1 MTVQTLAETKT
12 LNAPEEV
19 RTFEKGHMDLITVAG
34 GLIGRL
40 VLQPG
45 WRWSVHV
52 KPLAGTELCEAPHF
66 QYHLAGTLGVRMA
79 DGREFEIAP
88 GSVTYL
94 GSGHDAWV
102 VGDEEVVLI
111 DWHGASHYAE
121 TQG

>member
-19 RTFEKGHMDLITVAG
+19 RTFEKGRMDLITVAG

-45 WRWSVHV
+45 WRWSDHV
-52 KPLAGTELCEAPHF
+52 KPLAGTDLCEAPHF

-102 VGDEEVVLI
+102 VGNEEVVLI